1 MAEFE
6 YGNGNFTLN
15 VDMGEEESYDTSWEN
30 GGEDDIDL
38 LNALAEIDR
47 HVQEGQTATDTAA
60 AAAPAPVADD
70 AGMGDPTPVQPDPP
84 KPVPP
89 PNSDR
94 FAELDDDDL
103 DALMHNASSKETLK
117 TTKFGISVLKSTY
130 RRQTKCKI
138 KAPTVQKPHTHFY
151 VNTIKHVH
159 TPIALKA

>member
-15 VDMGEEESYDTSWEN
+15 VDMGGEESGDTSWEN

-47 HVQEGQTATDTAA
+47 HVQAEGQAATGT
-60 AAAPAPVADD
+60 AAAPAVADD
-70 AGMGDPTPVQPDPP
+70 TGMVDPTPVQPDPP

-94 FAELDDDDL
+94 FVQLDDDAL
-103 DALMHNASSKETLK
+103 DELLHNASSKETLK